1 MRISDWSSDVCSSD
15 LRILRLTAP
24 FFQRRVTVMDVASV
38 TPDARAIWRDETLA
52 YGPGGTKG
60 EVPDSD
66 VVEDQWR
73 TYYGAIFNPARVK
86 IAAMRA
92 EMPRKYW
99 KNLPE
104 AQDIAP
110 LLAGAEARVER
121 MRETAVSLEDP
132 LTDKWRMRVPEK
144 IGRAHA

>member
-1 MRISDWSSDVCSSD
+1 MADEVRISDWSSDVCSSD
-15 LRILRLTAP
+15 LWAI
-24 FFQRRVTVMDVASV
+24 V

-110 LLAGAEARVER
+110 LLAGAEARDR
-121 MRETAVSLEDP
+121 KSTRLNSS
-132 LTDKWRMRVPEK
+132 
-144 IGRAHA
+144 H

>member
-24 FFQRRVTVMDVASV
+24 FFQRRFTGMDWAIV
-38 TPDARAIWRDETLA
+38 TPDARAIWRGETLA

-73 TYYGAIFNPARVK
+73 TYYAAIFNPARGKVD
-86 IAAMRA
+86 AMRA
-92 EMPRKYW
+92 EMP
-99 KNLPE
+99 
-104 AQDIAP
+104 
-110 LLAGAEARVER
+110 
-121 MRETAVSLEDP
+121 
-132 LTDKWRMRVPEK
+132 K
-144 IGRAHA
+144 IGRAHV

>member
-1 MRISDWSSDVCSSD
+1 MDWA
-15 LRILRLTAP
+15 I
-24 FFQRRVTVMDVASV
+24 V
-38 TPDARAIWRDETLA
+38 TPDARAIWRYETLA

-66 VVEDQWR
+66 VVEDHWR

-99 KNLPE
+99 KNMPE
-104 AQDIAP
+104 AQAIAP
-110 LLAGAEARVER
+110 LLAGAEARAER
-121 MRETAVSLEDP
+121 MRAPRGSLAKER
-132 LTDKWRMRVPEK
+132 KSGVAEKRVAARVD
-144 IGRAHA
+144 IGGPR

>member
-1 MRISDWSSDVCSSD
+1 MRISDWGSDVWCSD
-15 LRILRLTAP
+15 LTAT
-24 FFQRRVTVMDVASV
+24 FFQRRFICMGGAIV
-38 TPDARAIWRDETLA
+38 TPDARAIWRDETMA

-60 EVPDSD
+60 EVTDSD

-73 TYYGAIFNPARVK
+73 TYYGAIFKPARVK

-110 LLAGAEARVER
+110 LLAGAEARVE
-121 MRETAVSLEDP
+121 
-132 LTDKWRMRVPEK
+132 
-144 IGRAHA
+144 IGRAHV